1 LGENIVIESCFGYND
16 IIICLTN
23 KQDYRMPYFI
33 TTKNK
38 AMSVRRHSI
47 HYKSP
52 NPRKRLV
59 ATVFEKNKKHSKEI
73 EWNER
78 SGKAINHNY
87 GDLKRL
93 DIVRAERG
101 KHFDNRNGYACVNI
115 T

>member
-1 LGENIVIESCFGYND
+1 
-16 IIICLTN
+16 
-23 KQDYRMPYFI
+23 MPYFI

-47 HYKSP
+47 HHKSL

-59 ATVFEKNKKHSKEI
+59 ATVFEKNKRRSKEI

-87 GDLKRL
+87 GDLKRV

-101 KHFDNRNGYACVNI
+101 KYFDNQHGYACVDI